1 MCIRDSHGNGLT
13 SLYSHCSGLAVQ
25 EGDTVTAG
33 QVIAYVGNSGNST
46 GYHLH
51 MEVEQ
56 NGVVQDPLTYL
67 QADTAESTPQL
78 EPAS

>member
-1 MCIRDSHGNGLT
+1 M
-13 SLYSHCSGLAVQ
+13 
-25 EGDTVTAG
+25 
-33 QVIAYVGNSGNST
+33 IAYVGNSGNST